1 MKPFFCY
8 YGGKNR
14 VGPKYPQ
21 PMYETVIEPFAGCA
35 GYSVSWNAKHV
46 YLSDVDERVCG
57 VWEYLIRSSPE
68 DILALPQV
76 VNHVDELKICQE
88 AKWLIGWWLNK
99 GTAYPMKSPTLW
111 MKSKKAPNSWW
122 GESIKNRLAL
132 QVSQIKHWHIRQ
144 CSYENVNN
152 IPATWFID
160 PPYNNKAGRVYKH
173 NEINYVALGEWCR
186 ERMGQVIVCE
196 NKGATWLPFKDFMDI
211 KSSGRRSD
219 GIKVSKEV
227 VYIQGN

>member
-8 YGGKNR
+8 YGAKNR
-14 VGPKYPQ
+14 VGRKYPE
-21 PMYETVIEPFAGCA
+21 PTYETVIEPFAGCA
-35 GYSVSWNAKHV
+35 GYSVAWNAKHV

-68 DILALPQV
+68 NILALPEV
-76 VNHVDELKICQE
+76 VNHVDELNICQE
-88 AKWLIGWWLNK
+88 AKWLIGYWLNK
-99 GTAYPMKSPTLW
+99 GCASPMKQPSTW
-111 MKSKKAPNSWW
+111 MRQYKAPNSWW
-122 GESIKNRLAL
+122 GPAIKNKLAL

-160 PPYNNKAGRVYKH
+160 PPYNNKAGKYYKH
-173 NEINYVALGEWCR
+173 NKINYVALGAWCM

-219 GIKVSKEV
+219 GIKISKEV